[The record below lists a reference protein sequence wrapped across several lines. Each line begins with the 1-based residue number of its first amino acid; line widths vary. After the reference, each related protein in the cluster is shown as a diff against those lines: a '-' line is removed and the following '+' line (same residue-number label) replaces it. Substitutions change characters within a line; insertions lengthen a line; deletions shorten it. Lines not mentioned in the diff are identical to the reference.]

1 MVKSEEGGQPLAV
14 YVLSALAAIGGFLFG
29 YDTGVG
35 LWYIDVETLTI
46 LAHIYIYDMLG
57 WDTDRQRVGIVL
69 HGVGFFL

>member
-35 LWYIDVETLTI
+35 SWYIDVETLTI
-46 LAHIYIYDMLG
+46 LAHIYDMLG
-57 WDTDRQRVGIVL
+57 WDTYRQRVGIVL
-69 HGVGFFL
+69 HGIGFFL